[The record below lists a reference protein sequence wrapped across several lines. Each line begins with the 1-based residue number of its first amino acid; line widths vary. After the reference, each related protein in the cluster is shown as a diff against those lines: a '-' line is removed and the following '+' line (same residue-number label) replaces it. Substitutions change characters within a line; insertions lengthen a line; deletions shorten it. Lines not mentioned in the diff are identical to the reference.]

1 MKNGGILKIGEEKMS
16 ANDEQIGGDHYKSS
30 YEHWDLAVKIPLS
43 YLEGCTTKHV
53 ARWRKKN
60 GMQDLQKA
68 MHYLDKLIE
77 VGNYSIQRNHPV
89 AVDKEVQCF
98 VEANDLTFLEHQYIF
113 ILCTYHNEKSLRS
126 AQQILIKIMAEARTK
141 S

>member
-1 MKNGGILKIGEEKMS
+1 MP
-16 ANDEQIGGDHYKSS
+16 ANDTQVGGNHYKTS
-30 YEHWDLAVKIPLS
+30 YEHWDLVIKLKLG

-77 VGNYSIQRNHPV
+77 VAKYNTIHDSTP
-89 AVDKEVQCF
+89 VDKEIEQF
-98 VEANDLTFLEHQYIF
+98 VAANNLGHLEYQYLF
-113 ILCTYHNEKSLRS
+113 ILCTYHNDKALKNAR
-126 AQQILIKIMAEARTK
+126 QILNKLIAEARAQGEAGIMYMEEGK
-141 S
+141 E